1 MSKHIHI
8 EIDAEFPDG
17 DDEKLRISIVD
28 HECWHEENAAP
39 EDPMDYE
46 GWIQVK
52 HIGKEADQKTV
63 EYITDRLYGLY

>member
-17 DDEKLRISIVD
+17 DDKKLRISIVD
-28 HECWHEENAAP
+28 HECKKGEEKTP

-46 GWIQVK
+46 GWIK
-52 HIGKEADQKTV
+52 INHIGKEADQKTV

>member
-17 DDEKLRISIVD
+17 DDKKLRISILD

-46 GWIQVK
+46 GLIK
-52 HIGKEADQKTV
+52 INHIGKEADQKTV

>member
-28 HECWHEENAAP
+28 HECWHEENATP

-63 EYITDRLYGLY
+63 EYITDRLYRLY